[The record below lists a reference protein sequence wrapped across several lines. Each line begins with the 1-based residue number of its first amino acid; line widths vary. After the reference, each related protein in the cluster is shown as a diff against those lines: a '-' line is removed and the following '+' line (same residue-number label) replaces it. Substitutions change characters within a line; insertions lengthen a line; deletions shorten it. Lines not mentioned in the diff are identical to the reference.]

1 MKLNEL
7 NPKPEPAWRARLR
20 EFWSQADQRQQLDMQ
35 YYLKLGDRAAAQQLL
50 ESWDRP
56 VLERRRKKKKAAPR
70 SRFKYGQF
78 GGWFYP
84 GYNFGDGGDGGG
96 DGGGGE
102 SLREEVQDI
111 ADIIQRFTT
120 SCVDYLGIENAPRIQ
135 LRRDPEWT
143 RRNGTF
149 GRYTAEPHRQIELA
163 TSGRHIVDILRTLAH
178 EMTHALQDEQTGL
191 PVTAGETGSPFED
204 EANAMAGRIMRHWA
218 EREPE
223 MFSGVELEE
232 DLRKKLGG
240 AALAAACAVGAPGC
254 ATTGDLVRGA
264 QIAGRTAQTMQGHNI
279 RDIARAEAEQEL
291 INYLRARRGDA
302 NAQNLSRI
310 YQAQRRRPEQVVP
323 EDYDPNGKPPGPES
337 KPTMPAGT
345 VKVDVSDAYDWYK
358 LGQHISDLD
367 GLGKHDFGAG
377 PPSAIISFGDE
388 NTEHKYIQGLEKT
401 GLTTTDIDPV
411 DPKQPKGMKRQKTD
425 PTYNVAESSG
435 YIPTAAQK
443 NDPRYSMALTAD
455 IRPGEIN
462 RQAKKM
468 GWATDTL
475 GRPPV
480 LKTNGQ
486 PK

>member
-7 NPKPEPAWRARLR
+7 NPKPEPAWRARLQ
-20 EFWSQADQRQQLDMQ
+20 EFWRRAGQQQQLDMR
-35 YYLKLGDRAAAQQLL
+35 YYLKLGDRAAATQLL

-56 VLERRRKKKKAAPR
+56 VLERRRKKQKAAARP
-70 SRFKYGQF
+70 RFKYGQF

-84 GYNFGDGGDGGG
+84 GYHYGSGSDGGSDGA

-102 SLREEVQDI
+102 SLREDSQDI
-111 ADIIQRFTT
+111 ADIIDRFVA

-264 QIAGRTAQTMQGHNI
+264 QIAGRTAQALQGHNI

-291 INYLRARRGDA
+291 INYLRAQRGDA

-310 YQAQRRRPEQVVP
+310 HQMQKQR
-323 EDYDPNGKPPGPES
+323 N
-337 KPTMPAGT
+337 
-345 VKVDVSDAYDWYK
+345 
-358 LGQHISDLD
+358 
-367 GLGKHDFGAG
+367 
-377 PPSAIISFGDE
+377 
-388 NTEHKYIQGLEKT
+388 IQ
-401 GLTTTDIDPV
+401 
-411 DPKQPKGMKRQKTD
+411 
-425 PTYNVAESSG
+425 NESSG
-435 YIPTAAQK
+435 YIPTEAEK

-468 GWATDTL
+468 GWPTDTL

>member
-1 MKLNEL
+1 
-7 NPKPEPAWRARLR
+7 
-20 EFWSQADQRQQLDMQ
+20 
-35 YYLKLGDRAAAQQLL
+35 
-50 ESWDRP
+50 
-56 VLERRRKKKKAAPR
+56 
-70 SRFKYGQF
+70 
-78 GGWFYP
+78 
-84 GYNFGDGGDGGG
+84 
-96 DGGGGE
+96 
-102 SLREEVQDI
+102 
-111 ADIIQRFTT
+111 
-120 SCVDYLGIENAPRIQ
+120 
-135 LRRDPEWT
+135 
-143 RRNGTF
+143 
-149 GRYTAEPHRQIELA
+149 
-163 TSGRHIVDILRTLAH
+163 
-178 EMTHALQDEQTGL
+178 
-191 PVTAGETGSPFED
+191 
-204 EANAMAGRIMRHWA
+204 
-218 EREPE
+218 
-223 MFSGVELEE
+223 
-232 DLRKKLGG
+232 
-240 AALAAACAVGAPGC
+240 
-254 ATTGDLVRGA
+254 VRGA

-323 EDYDPNGKPPGPES
+323 EDYDPNGKPPGPEF

>member
-7 NPKPEPAWRARLR
+7 NPKPEPAWRARLQ
-20 EFWSQADQRQQLDMQ
+20 EFWRRADQQQQLDMR
-35 YYLKLGDRAAAQQLL
+35 YYLKLGDRAAATQLL

-56 VLERRRKKKKAAPR
+56 VLERRRKKQKAAARP
-70 SRFKYGQF
+70 RFKYGQF

-84 GYNFGDGGDGGG
+84 GYHYGSGSDGGSDGA

-102 SLREEVQDI
+102 SLREDSQDI
-111 ADIIQRFTT
+111 ADIIDRFVA

-264 QIAGRTAQTMQGHNI
+264 QIAGRTAQALQGHNI
-279 RDIARAEAEQEL
+279 RDIARAEAEQEI
-291 INYLRARRGDA
+291 INYLRAQRGDA

-310 YQAQRRRPEQVVP
+310 HQMQKQR
-323 EDYDPNGKPPGPES
+323 N
-337 KPTMPAGT
+337 
-345 VKVDVSDAYDWYK
+345 
-358 LGQHISDLD
+358 
-367 GLGKHDFGAG
+367 
-377 PPSAIISFGDE
+377 
-388 NTEHKYIQGLEKT
+388 IQ
-401 GLTTTDIDPV
+401 
-411 DPKQPKGMKRQKTD
+411 
-425 PTYNVAESSG
+425 NESSG
-435 YIPTAAQK
+435 YIPTEAEK

-468 GWATDTL
+468 GWPTDTL